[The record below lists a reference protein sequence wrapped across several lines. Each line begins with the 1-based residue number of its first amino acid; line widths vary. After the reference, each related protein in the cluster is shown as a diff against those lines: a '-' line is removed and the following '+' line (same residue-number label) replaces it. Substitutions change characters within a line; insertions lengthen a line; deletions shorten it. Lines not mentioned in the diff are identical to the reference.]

1 MTADFA
7 GQNSL
12 GPVQIAVEEPEV
24 VETCVKSDVALV
36 EDGGPLHRRTVQL
49 LAHDAVTD
57 LRVHGIGA
65 NVISG
70 RPAVATRFVLGRE
83 IRAVGATKEFFEF
96 VHLSSHGSVETKV
109 VSHGLVE

>member
-1 MTADFA
+1 VGTAKITAYFA

-24 VETCVKSDVALV
+24 VETCAKSDVALV
-36 EDGGPLHRRTVQL
+36 EDGGPLHRRTMQL

-65 NVISG
+65 DVISD
-70 RPAVATRFVLGRE
+70 RPAVAARFVLGGE
-83 IRAVGATKEFFEF
+83 IRTVGAAKEFFEF
-96 VHLSSHGSVETKV
+96 VHLSSHGSVETR
-109 VSHGLVE
+109 